1 MNQTSILLPLMTLI
15 GWTFAVFLL
24 IPYQRFTAVL
34 TRKLI
39 VDDFKFGESAN
50 VVGAVSIP
58 NRNFT
63 NLLEVPVLFY
73 VVCLTL
79 YVTQET
85 DSVGLALAWS
95 YVSLRVFHSLVH
107 LTYNKVVHRFSFYA
121 ASNIVLAVIWA
132 RLLLELT

>member
-1 MNQTSILLPLMTLI
+1 MNQTGILLPLMTLM

-24 IPYQRFTAVL
+24 IPYQRFKAVL
-34 TRKLI
+34 TRKLV
-39 VDDFKFGESAN
+39 VDDFKLGESAN
-50 VVGAVSIP
+50 VPGAVSIP
-58 NRNFT
+58 NRNFM

-73 VVCLTL
+73 VACLTL

-107 LTYNKVVHRFSFYA
+107 LTM
-121 ASNIVLAVIWA
+121 
-132 RLLLELT
+132 